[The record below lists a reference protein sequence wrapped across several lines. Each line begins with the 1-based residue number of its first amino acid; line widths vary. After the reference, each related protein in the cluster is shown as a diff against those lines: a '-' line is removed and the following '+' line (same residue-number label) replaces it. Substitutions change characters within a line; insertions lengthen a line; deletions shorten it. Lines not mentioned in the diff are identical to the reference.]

1 MNMLDKF
8 LRYLQ
13 VERNYSAQTIRAYGD
28 DLRQFFLY
36 YNLDPNTADFSAL
49 SSRQVRTWLA
59 SLLSQSLSPR
69 TVNRKLSSLRR
80 FYVFL
85 MENKVV
91 NSSPVAKVTG
101 PRSAQK
107 LPSFLTK
114 DEAENLLDEVEF
126 SEGFTGLRDYTILAL
141 FYFTGIRVSEMTS
154 LRVDDIDL
162 EGSQFKVF
170 GKGAKERII
179 PLHPLI
185 VTILQDYLAARI
197 DFLKGQQTPHLIVTN
212 KGKSPYPEMIYRI
225 VRKHLS
231 MVTTLEK
238 KSPHVL
244 RHTFATHML
253 DGGADINAI
262 KELLGHSSLRT
273 TQIYTHT
280 GVEKLKKAYKQAH
293 PRA

>member
-1 MNMLDKF
+1 MLDKF

-36 YNLDPNTADFSAL
+36 CNLDPNTADFSTV
-49 SSRQVRTWLA
+49 SPRQIRAWLA
-59 SLLSQSLSPR
+59 SMLSQDLSPR

-91 NSSPVAKVTG
+91 DSSPLAKVTG
-101 PRSAQK
+101 PKSAQK

-114 DEAENLLDEVEF
+114 DETATLLDEIEF
-126 SEGFTGLRDYTILAL
+126 SEDFTGLRDYVILAL
-141 FYFTGIRVSEMTS
+141 FYLTGIRVSEMTS
-154 LRVDDIDL
+154 IRVDDLDL
-162 EGSQFKVF
+162 DSQLVRVL

-185 VTILQDYLAARI
+185 VPVLNDYLEARAE
-197 DFLKGQQTPHLIVTN
+197 FLGEQQTPHLIVTN
-212 KGKSPYPEMIYRI
+212 RGKSPYPEMIYKI
-225 VRKHLS
+225 VKKHLA

-273 TQIYTHT
+273 TQIYAHT